1 MPTRAT
7 GPFIDLCVTPPSQS
21 HLSHLSPLTSA
32 PPCVS
37 TGKRC
42 DQPDCDRIVYAS
54 NGKCRMHGGGP
65 RCEEEGCDKSAI
77 GRSGK
82 CKGHGGGPRCE
93 EAGEETHTEEFFVQS
108 TRITH
113 ATAP

>member
-1 MPTRAT
+1 M
-7 GPFIDLCVTPPSQS
+7 S
-21 HLSHLSPLTSA
+21 HLSCVPHTR
-32 PPCVS
+32 VS

-93 EAGEETHTEEFFVQS
+93 EPGEET
-108 TRITH
+108 
-113 ATAP
+113 P